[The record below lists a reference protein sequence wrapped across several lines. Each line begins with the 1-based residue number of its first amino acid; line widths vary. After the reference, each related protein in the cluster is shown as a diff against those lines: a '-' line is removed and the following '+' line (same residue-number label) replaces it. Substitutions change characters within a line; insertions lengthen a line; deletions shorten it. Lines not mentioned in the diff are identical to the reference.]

1 MRTDIKE
8 VAHVKKRDKEK
19 INYAAIA
26 RQYGCDY
33 RTVKKYYNE
42 RDDTPAT
49 RKPRE
54 VIKKTD
60 GFEAIIQ
67 EKCLNHN
74 APAIAIY
81 ELLKSKYGYTGSY
94 STIKAYTHNLKK
106 EKQNEV
112 TIRFETSPGL
122 QCQIDWKEELT
133 LVSKLGETFTIN
145 VFLAILGYS
154 RYKYIELTLDRS
166 QPTLF
171 KCLTNTIRY
180 YGGVP
185 KQFLFD
191 NMKTVAD
198 KSRTQYE
205 TVVYNERFYQFS
217 KDAGFEPQS
226 CMAYRPETKGKVEV
240 VAKIMNRLK
249 AYNNEFTTLD
259 ELTKI
264 VIELNK
270 DINSQIHQTT
280 KEKPVDRFHKEKE
293 YLQPEP
299 RYDILEAYYSEKVL
313 TRKVPKDCLITYQ
326 NRKYSVQPAFAGKTV
341 SLQIE
346 GDNLHI
352 YYNKSL
358 VSSHKISDK
367 VINYT
372 QLDYKLLLKHSLI
385 KEENIERIA
394 EKNLEL
400 FDKL

>member
-54 VIKKTD
+54 VVKKTD

-67 EKCLNHN
+67 EKCLIHN

-81 ELLKSKYGYTGSY
+81 ELLKSKYDYTGSY

>member
-54 VIKKTD
+54 VVKKTD

-67 EKCLNHN
+67 EKCLIHN

>member
-54 VIKKTD
+54 VVKKTD

-67 EKCLNHN
+67 EKCLIHN

-94 STIKAYTHNLKK
+94 SIIKAYTHNLKK

>member
-54 VIKKTD
+54 VVKKTD

-67 EKCLNHN
+67 EKCLKHN

>member
-1 MRTDIKE
+1 MRVDIKE

-54 VIKKTD
+54 VVKKTD

-67 EKCLNHN
+67 EKCLIHN

-81 ELLKSKYGYTGSY
+81 ELLKSKYDYTGSY

>member
-54 VIKKTD
+54 VVKKTD

-67 EKCLNHN
+67 EKCLIHN

-106 EKQNEV
+106 DKQNEV

>member
-1 MRTDIKE
+1 MRADIKE

-54 VIKKTD
+54 VVKKTD

-67 EKCLNHN
+67 EKCLKHN

-341 SLQIE
+341 SLRIE

>member
-8 VAHVKKRDKEK
+8 VAHVKKRNREK
-19 INYAAIA
+19 IKYAKIA

-42 RDDTPAT
+42 RDDSHVG
-49 RKPRE
+49 RKPR
-54 VIKKTD
+54 VVSKKVD
-60 GFEAIIQ
+60 GFELIIE
-67 EKCLNHN
+67 EKYIKNK

-81 ELLKSKYGYTGSY
+81 NLLKDEYGYTGSY

-106 EKQNEV
+106 DRQNEV
-112 TIRFETSPGL
+112 TVRFETSPGL

-133 LVSKLGETFTIN
+133 LISRLGEVFTIN
-145 VFLAILGYS
+145 IFLAILGYS

-166 QPTLF
+166 QTTLF
-171 KCLTNTIRY
+171 RCITNTIKY
-180 YGGVP
+180 FKGVP

-198 KSRTQYE
+198 KSRTQYDR
-205 TVVYNERFYQFS
+205 VVYNQRFYQFS
-217 KDAGFEPQS
+217 KDVGFEPQS

-249 AYNNEFTTLD
+249 VYNDEFTSLE
-259 ELTKI
+259 ELNNI
-264 VIELNK
+264 VIILNEN
-270 DINSQIHQTT
+270 INSEINKSTL
-280 KEKPVDRFHKEKE
+280 EKPIDRFIKEKE

-299 RYDILEAYYSEKVL
+299 RYDILETYYSEKVL
-313 TRKVPKDCLITYQ
+313 IRKVPKDCLITYQ

-341 SLQIE
+341 TLQVE
-346 GDNLHI
+346 DDNLYI
-352 YYNKSL
+352 YYNKTL
-358 VSSHKISDK
+358 ISSHKITDK
-367 VINYT
+367 VINYNE
-372 QLDYKLLLKHSLI
+372 LDYKLLLKHSLI

-394 EKNLEL
+394 EKNLKL

>member
-54 VIKKTD
+54 VVKKTD

-67 EKCLNHN
+67 EKCLIHN

-81 ELLKSKYGYTGSY
+81 ELLKSKYDYTGSY

-106 EKQNEV
+106 DKQSEV
-112 TIRFETSPGL
+112 TVRFETSPGL

>member
-54 VIKKTD
+54 VVKKTD

-67 EKCLNHN
+67 EKCLIHN

-81 ELLKSKYGYTGSY
+81 ELLKSKYDYTGSY

-133 LVSKLGETFTIN
+133 LVSTLGETFTIN

-341 SLQIE
+341 SLRIE

>member
-54 VIKKTD
+54 VVKKTD

-67 EKCLNHN
+67 EKCLIHN

-81 ELLKSKYGYTGSY
+81 ELLKSKYDYTGSY

-313 TRKVPKDCLITYQ
+313 TRKVPKYCLITYQ

>member
-1 MRTDIKE
+1 MRADIKE
-8 VAHVKKRDKEK
+8 VAHVKKRDNEK

-67 EKCLNHN
+67 EKCLKHN

-106 EKQNEV
+106 DKQNEV

-249 AYNNEFTTLD
+249 AYNGEFTTLD

-326 NRKYSVQPAFAGKTV
+326 NRKYSIQPALAGKTV
-341 SLQIE
+341 SLRIE

>member
-54 VIKKTD
+54 IVKKTD

-67 EKCLNHN
+67 EKCLIHN